1 MFIDWLW
8 SSLRRK
14 IECPRME
21 DDYNQLQLEVISFT
35 LVLAG
40 VGGLFCSIL
49 GRIDWVFG
57 LWLGTVAS
65 LFNFCWLARD
75 INRLLT
81 MTSGQARR
89 YFRYRRLLRYGAL
102 SLAMVLAVKVV
113 WIAVATTIIG
123 FFMVKIAICLRFIS
137 FSEQL
142 KFQRGAF
149 EMKK

>member
-21 DDYNQLQLEVISFT
+21 DDYNQLQLEVIFFT

-57 LWLGTVAS
+57 LWLGTAAS

-75 INRLLT
+75 ISRLLT
-81 MTSGQARR
+81 MTSGQAVR
-89 YFRYRRLLRYGAL
+89 FLRYRRLLRYGTP
-102 SLAMVLAVKVV
+102 SLAMILAFKVE
-113 WIAVATTIIG
+113 WIALVTTVIG
-123 FFMVKIAICLRFIS
+123 FFMVKLAIFLKFIP
-137 FSEQL
+137 FSESREVQSVLRINQL
-142 KFQRGAF
+142 
-149 EMKK
+149 